1 MTDTLAE
8 TPLLTTQEK
17 RSVRIRWFLVGFL
30 ILGGVVNYLDRST
43 LSVANTTIAG
53 EFGLN
58 AFEMGLLLSA
68 FSWPY
73 AIANLP
79 AGYLVDKFGPKR
91 MFAFAAGAWSL
102 VSMVTAAANSF
113 GVLYAL
119 RVALGITESPFFTSA
134 LKVNERWFNKR
145 ERALPVALVNTGSQI
160 ANAIAPPLLTFLLLT
175 RSWRG
180 MFVIVGALG
189 IVVALVWLRIYRDPT
204 LSEQALIKGAQAQE
218 AIASTA
224 PKVGWGRLLQQRN
237 TWFMVL
243 GAFGFQALGA
253 LTGTAVGYLI
263 LTSDPE
269 IGAWRWMYATA
280 IIPAAIVL
288 IGRFFITESAP
299 WLASRG
305 RVEEAQRE
313 MTRLLAREPL
323 YPKAI
328 HLKLARHE
336 GAGTE
341 REAGYRAFLQ
351 PKSARALVL
360 ASVPWFLQDLGT
372 YGIGIFTPTILA
384 ASLGHVSDHHHSIT
398 ELVAKDV
405 LAAKGAALIDVLLI
419 IGIVC
424 AIFLA
429 DRAGRIPLQIIGFLG
444 CAAGLMLAAFS
455 IDYTGSA
462 GTLLLFAGF
471 MLFNFMTNLGPNA
484 QTYLIAGEVFP
495 TAVRG
500 TGAGLAAA
508 FAKIGA
514 VLTAFLFPILLADI
528 GTKPLLYILV
538 ATSLLGAAVTW
549 IFRIETT
556 GRDLDAL
563 HE

>member
-1 MTDTLAE
+1 MSDTLAE

-175 RSWRG
+175 MSWRG

-243 GAFGFQALGA
+243 GAFGIFYTVWVY
-253 LTGTAVGYLI
+253 LTWLPSYLQTARGFSLAQ
-263 LTSDPE
+263 S
-269 IGAWRWMYATA
+269 G
-280 IIPAAIVL
+280 
-288 IGRFFITESAP
+288 
-299 WLASRG
+299 WLASLPFLCGIIGVVFGGWLSNRLVSRG
-305 RVEEAQRE
+305 VNTVR
-313 MTRLLAREPL
+313 ARKIP
-323 YPKAI
+323 I
-328 HLKLARHE
+328 VG
-336 GAGTE
+336 GA
-341 REAGYRAFLQ
+341 
-351 PKSARALVL
+351 VL
-360 ASVPWFLQDLGT
+360 AAAAVLPVAYVDNTPLAITLLSVGYFASQVP
-372 YGIGIFTPTILA
+372 IGCLWTLA
-384 ASLGHVSDHHHSIT
+384 SDVAPSNQVASLG
-398 ELVAKDV
+398 
-405 LAAKGAALIDVLLI
+405 
-419 IGIVC
+419 
-424 AIFLA
+424 AIQNF
-429 DRAGRIPLQIIGFLG
+429 GGF
-444 CAAGLMLAAFS
+444 
-455 IDYTGSA
+455 
-462 GTLLLFAGF
+462 
-471 MLFNFMTNLGPNA
+471 
-484 QTYLIAGEVFP
+484 V
-495 TAVRG
+495 
-500 TGAGLAAA
+500 
-508 FAKIGA
+508 
-514 VLTAFLFPILLADI
+514 
-528 GTKPLLYILV
+528 
-538 ATSLLGAAVTW
+538 GAAVAPVV
-549 IFRIETT
+549 T
-556 GRDLDAL
+556 GAILTATGGNYTLVFLIGGVLLLVGAL
-563 HE
+563 SYGFFVKDRSGRTA

>member
-175 RSWRG
+175 MSWRG

-243 GAFGFQALGA
+243 GAFGIFYTVWVY
-253 LTGTAVGYLI
+253 LTWLPSYLQTARGFSLAQ
-263 LTSDPE
+263 S
-269 IGAWRWMYATA
+269 G
-280 IIPAAIVL
+280 
-288 IGRFFITESAP
+288 
-299 WLASRG
+299 WLASLPFLCGIIGVVFGGWLSNRLVSRG
-305 RVEEAQRE
+305 VNTVR
-313 MTRLLAREPL
+313 ARKIP
-323 YPKAI
+323 I
-328 HLKLARHE
+328 VG
-336 GAGTE
+336 GA
-341 REAGYRAFLQ
+341 
-351 PKSARALVL
+351 VL
-360 ASVPWFLQDLGT
+360 AAAAVLPVAYVDNTPLAITLLSIGYFASQVP
-372 YGIGIFTPTILA
+372 IGCLWTLA
-384 ASLGHVSDHHHSIT
+384 SDVAPSNQVASLG
-398 ELVAKDV
+398 
-405 LAAKGAALIDVLLI
+405 
-419 IGIVC
+419 
-424 AIFLA
+424 AIQNF
-429 DRAGRIPLQIIGFLG
+429 GGF
-444 CAAGLMLAAFS
+444 
-455 IDYTGSA
+455 
-462 GTLLLFAGF
+462 
-471 MLFNFMTNLGPNA
+471 
-484 QTYLIAGEVFP
+484 V
-495 TAVRG
+495 
-500 TGAGLAAA
+500 
-508 FAKIGA
+508 
-514 VLTAFLFPILLADI
+514 
-528 GTKPLLYILV
+528 
-538 ATSLLGAAVTW
+538 GAAVAPVV
-549 IFRIETT
+549 T
-556 GRDLDAL
+556 GAILTATGGNYTLVFLIGGVLLLVGAL
-563 HE
+563 SYGFFVKDRSGRTA